1 MAERDTLAEIAE
13 QLALAMQPLVDAVQS
28 PAALRDFLE
37 ELGWD
42 FAAVPASLNSLAA
55 PASQVY
61 TLSASTE
68 QVEGG
73 QLGSLLS
80 SVKVA
85 FEAISQLGSA
95 AGLANDFK
103 DQFPR
108 QLVDYLLCEYLLGQ
122 QPRIGYLLL
131 ALGVIRLDE
140 KPAAPPRPAY
150 LHRSVAFEDFGA
162 LVNDPLVFF
171 KNAYRWG
178 DSGFDGQKMIDAF
191 EGLFTAWDLKVYES
205 ELDANTLDQLNAGA
219 LDPNSTDASNLRLAL
234 FEHSLD
240 AASFGAGVG
249 LFLLP
254 ETAAAKPGFA
264 LMPYASGEL
273 DEDIELSEE
282 LTLGFKG
289 GIDLTGGVG
298 ALVRPNQDVQFFAG
312 FQSGT
317 PSAISG
323 NLSVSLTRAREG
335 TPFVLIGNAAASNL
349 QLGGVS
355 TLGGTRFHSGGKFE
369 VFTEFALQA
378 GKIVVKAGPDEQD
391 GFLARLL
398 PPEGFQVPFDL
409 TVGFSTQQGLYFG
422 GSGGLEIALPAHVQ
436 LGPIEIVSALLAVK
450 FRPPAGAE
458 PAAIPVDLAATIK
471 GDLAVL
477 KATVENIGLRANF
490 TFPSDRKGNLGPAN
504 LALGF
509 RPPNGVGLVV
519 DAGVV
524 KGGGYL
530 FFDLDK
536 GEYAGAL
543 ELTFSGFLSLKAIG
557 LINTRMP
564 GGQSGFSLLII
575 ITAEFMPGF
584 QLGFGFVLAGVGGL
598 LGLNRAML
606 LDPLAQGVR
615 TGAVNNILFPTNVVE
630 NAPRILSDLRAIFPP
645 FEGKFLIGPMAK
657 LGWGSPTLISVSL
670 GIVIEIPGNVVI
682 LGRLRLNLPTENA
695 PLVLLQVTFIGAIE
709 FDKRRIWFFAS
720 LFESRVLF
728 ITLDGEMGLLMDFS
742 DNPNFVLSVGGFHPR
757 YKAPA
762 LPFPSPRRISLSIID
777 ESFARVRVEGY
788 FAVTSNSVQFGSRTE
803 MFFGFDA
810 LSVEGHLGFDA
821 LLQFSPLYF
830 IVEVSCGF
838 GVKVFGIGVFG
849 VHLRGSLEGPAP
861 WRVRGSAEISLLFFS
876 IDVDVDVTFGERNN
890 DTLPPVLVMP
900 LLRAEFDK
908 PANWVASL
916 PPSGQLLVSLRK
928 LGEAD
933 GLVLHPV
940 GVLRVSQRALPL
952 NLEFQKVGNQKNS
965 DVNKLSV
972 EVEATGLQVAATARE
987 SFARAQYQEMDDAAK
1002 LSQPPFEKLD
1012 GGIDIAPDGASWAVG
1027 PGSQRSVRYET
1038 IIVDTLFERF
1048 VLKLFPFFAG
1058 LFEHFRAGSAIKRS
1072 GLSQAQER
1080 RRRPFADKVDLPGDR
1095 YVLASSADNRAMQGE
1110 ASVFASFA
1118 EAQMHMN
1125 DALRADPTLVDSIH
1139 VIPAAEVQA

>member
-1 MAERDTLAEIAE
+1 MPDDTLSDIAA
-13 QLALAMQPLVDAVQS
+13 QLALALRPLREATAS

-42 FAAVPASLNSLAA
+42 FAAAPGALDALAA
-55 PASQVY
+55 PAAQGENVGNDAGA
-61 TLSASTE
+61 SAGA
-68 QVEGG
+68 V
-73 QLGSLLS
+73 LAA
-80 SVKVA
+80 VKAA
-85 FEAISQLGSA
+85 FDAISNLGSA
-95 AGLANDFK
+95 ASLANDFRGE
-103 DQFPR
+103 FPR
-108 QLVDYLLCEYLLGQ
+108 QLVDYLVVDYLMSQ
-122 QPRIGYLLL
+122 QPTIGHLLHVLGLVRIEW
-131 ALGVIRLDE
+131 R
-140 KPAAPPRPAY
+140 AAAAGRPAH
-150 LHRSVAFEDFGA
+150 LHRSVAYEDLGK
-162 LVNDPLVFF
+162 LVNDPLALFRG
-171 KNAYRWG
+171 AYRWG
-178 DSGFDGQKMIDAF
+178 QSDFDGERLIFAMRGLLQALGLQAHQALLDDA
-191 EGLFTAWDLKVYES
+191 
-205 ELDANTLDQLNAGA
+205 TLAQLNQGA
-219 LDPNSTDASNLRLAL
+219 LVPGSAEASHLRLTL
-234 FEHSLD
+234 FEAD
-240 AASFGAGVG
+240 GDVEFAAGVG

-264 LMPYASGEL
+264 LLPFASARLEEAIRLSEYLSVALRGEL
-273 DEDIELSEE
+273 DLEGG
-282 LTLGFKG
+282 LG
-289 GIDLTGGVG
+289 L
-298 ALVRPNQDVQFFAG
+298 LVRPARDIEFLTG
-312 FQSGT
+312 FGAGT
-317 PSAISG
+317 PSAIHG
-323 NLSVSLTRAREG
+323 NFGLGFELSREG
-335 TPFVLIGNAAASNL
+335 GTPIILIGNAAASNL
-349 QLGGVS
+349 QVGGVS
-355 TLGGTRFHSGGKFE
+355 TLAGTRFHSGGRFE
-369 VFTEFALQA
+369 VFTELALQA
-378 GKIVVKAGPDEQD
+378 GKIVVKAGPNEQD

-398 PPEGFQVPFDL
+398 PPEGFQVPFDF
-409 TVGFSTQQGLYFG
+409 TVGFSTKQGLYFG

-450 FRPPAGAE
+450 FKPAANPGG
-458 PAAIPVDLAATIK
+458 PFAIPVDIAATIK

-477 KATVENIGLRANF
+477 KATVENIGLAANF
-490 TFPSDRKGNLGPAN
+490 TFPPDRKGNLGPVN

-530 FFDLDK
+530 FFDFDK

-557 LINTRMP
+557 LINTKLP

-657 LGWGSPTLISVSL
+657 LGWGTPVLISVSL

-682 LGRLRLNLPTENA
+682 LGRLRLNLPTEA
-695 PLVLLQVTFIGAIE
+695 SPLVLLQVTFIGAIE

-777 ESFARVRVEGY
+777 ESFARVRVDGY

-838 GVKVFGIGVFG
+838 GVKVFGVGVFG

-876 IDVDVDVTFGERNN
+876 IDVDVDVTFGERNS
-890 DTLPPVLVMP
+890 DTLPPIAVMP
-900 LLRAEFDK
+900 LLLAEFDK

-965 DVNKLSV
+965 DVNRLSI
-972 EVEATGLQVAATARE
+972 EVEAVGLQVSATARE

-1002 LSQPPFEKLD
+1002 LSQPPFEKLE
-1012 GGIDIAPDGASWAVG
+1012 GGVDIAPGGASWAVG
-1027 PGSQRSVRYET
+1027 PGAQRNVRYEA

-1048 VLKLFPFFAG
+1048 LLRLFPFFAG

-1080 RRRPFADKVDLPGDR
+1080 KRRPFADKVDLPGDR
-1095 YVLASSADNRAMQGE
+1095 YVVASSADNRAMSGE

-1118 EAQMHMN
+1118 EAQMHMD
-1125 DALRADPTLVDSIH
+1125 DALRADPGLADSIH
-1139 VIPAAEVQA
+1139 VIAVAEMQA